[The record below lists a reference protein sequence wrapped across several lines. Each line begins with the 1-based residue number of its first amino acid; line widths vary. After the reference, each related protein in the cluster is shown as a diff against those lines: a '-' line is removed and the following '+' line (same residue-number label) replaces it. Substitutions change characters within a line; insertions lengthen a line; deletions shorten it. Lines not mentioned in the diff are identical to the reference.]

1 MPHELALYERKLRKP
16 NQMLFDELIAYIFRE
31 QDQALGLQFTE
42 WARASPR
49 FRAFAETY
57 RDKIRKKIRG
67 LNDEAGL
74 RDLLFELEIAHL
86 LLQEKRFV
94 VEYEKGGVGKQ
105 RSADFQVT
113 FRTNLVFNVEV
124 KHIRFSAHDQRSA
137 QQEFGKLA
145 NIVCQKIGQLAPGM
159 INLLVLSYEQDHVD
173 GFDGPAALLQLR
185 RVAEHKDDE
194 FFQRRGLAD
203 ARDFLRQ
210 FQQLSAALF
219 RNHRPSGTIQSA
231 LWLNANAKHRLPAD
245 LRNAL
250 LKME

>member
-1 MPHELALYERKLRKP
+1 
-16 NQMLFDELIAYIFRE
+16 MLFDELIAYIFME
-31 QDQALGLQFTE
+31 QSHALAMQFAD
-42 WARASPR
+42 WARDSVR

-67 LNDEAGL
+67 INDEAGL
-74 RDLLFELEIAHL
+74 RDLLFELEIAYL
-86 LLQEKRFV
+86 LLHERHFV
-94 VEYEKGGVGKQ
+94 VAYEKGGVGKQ
-105 RSADFQVT
+105 RGADFEVI
-113 FRTNLVFNVEV
+113 FRANLAFNVEV
-124 KHIRFSAHDQRSA
+124 KHIRFTAHDQRSA

-159 INLLVLSYEQDHVD
+159 INLLVLTYEQDHVD

-185 RVAEHKDDE
+185 RVAEQKDDD

-210 FQQLSAALF
+210 FQRLSAALF
-219 RNHRPSGTIQSA
+219 RTHRPGGEIESA
-231 LWLNANAKHRLPAD
+231 MWLNANAKHTLPND

-250 LKME
+250 LKLTHSA